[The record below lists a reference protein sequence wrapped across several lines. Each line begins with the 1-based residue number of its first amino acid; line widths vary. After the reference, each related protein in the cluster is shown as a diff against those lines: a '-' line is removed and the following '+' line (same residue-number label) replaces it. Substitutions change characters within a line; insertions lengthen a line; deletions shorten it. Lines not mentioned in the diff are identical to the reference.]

1 MPVDLVLWIPLSV
14 LFGGLLIAGWCRADR
29 LDGPAG
35 RRGPGAPTVRRPAR
49 RPPVTDVPPGDPH
62 IGPPMVRMP
71 DASGSPGSMVPL
83 RDWLLHLH
91 VENANVWSDVVTE
104 FYAAVLADP
113 AIADYFRDCDRPA
126 LQKHFLAMVIA
137 VTGDGV
143 SAELL
148 DRLRAR
154 HAGVRDGGGDP
165 ISRPIFDAA
174 AGLLAGILAH
184 RGVPARTLC
193 QVNLILARLQTAI
206 VPAPVPARALAS
218 VAGPRPVP
226 VR

>member
-29 LDGPAG
+29 LDGAAG
-35 RRGPGAPTVRRPAR
+35 VRGTRARTGVSTAAR
-49 RPPVTDVPPGDPH
+49 RPPIADVPAGDLR
-62 IGPPMVRMP
+62 IGPPMVRMQ
-71 DASGSPGSMVPL
+71 DATGSPGSAVPL

-91 VENANVWSDVVTE
+91 VENSNVWSDVVTE
-104 FYAAVLADP
+104 FYAAVMADP
-113 AIADYFRDCDRPA
+113 TIADYFRESDRPG
-126 LQKHFLAMVIA
+126 LQKHFLAVLIA

-143 SAELL
+143 SAQML
-148 DRLRAR
+148 DRMRAR
-154 HAGVRDGGGDP
+154 HAVVRNGGGDP

-174 AGLLAGILAH
+174 AGLLADILAT

-206 VPAPVPARALAS
+206 VP
-218 VAGPRPVP
+218 GPRPVP
-226 VR
+226 AR